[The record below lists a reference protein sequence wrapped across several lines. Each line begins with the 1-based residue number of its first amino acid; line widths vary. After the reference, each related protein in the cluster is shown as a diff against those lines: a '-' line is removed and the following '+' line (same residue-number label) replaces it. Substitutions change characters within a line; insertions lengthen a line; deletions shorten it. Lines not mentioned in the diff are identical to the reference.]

1 MRMFSPSTP
10 VAVTDGKWGDS
21 MKTRRL
27 SRAVALLFVLGSVT
41 VGLVAA
47 GSAGAASDSSDSSNQ
62 FSNLKPIKAP
72 NPCPNTDGVSADEIK
87 VGTIGTTSGALAPF
101 YGSIIDGV
109 KARVAKA
116 NAEGELGKRKITLVN
131 ADDAGDTSRNVTAAQ
146 QLVEDD
152 KVFGIITNTPAGDAS
167 GQYLNQQKVPVV
179 GWQLGL
185 PVYGTYTNYFGMQ
198 NANTKNIKTDFT
210 SRNADVVKALG
221 GTKLALVG
229 NSIANGVIF
238 TEQVKYAADHTK
250 GLKTVLINH
259 DIPPGTTEMG
269 SIADQIK
276 QSGADSLYLVL
287 DTGGQNALIAALKQA
302 GVKLKPIVIPG
313 GYSPAV
319 LNIPTYDD
327 VYFGVEFKPYEIT
340 PAWPGLTEYKK
351 WMASTSP
358 SAALSQLTGVG
369 WISAN
374 TFIEG
379 LKAAGVSCPTRKAF
393 INNLRLEKGYTA
405 DGFFDDIPINFA
417 DVFNKPFTCVHYV
430 HVENKQFVPQFN
442 GKPFCAKQLFKNNKA
457 LKNVQAPVTTTT
469 VAPATTAAP

>member
-1 MRMFSPSTP
+1 
-10 VAVTDGKWGDS
+10 
-21 MKTRRL
+21 MKKRRL
-27 SRAVALLFVLGSVT
+27 RRVVALLFVLATVT

-47 GSAGAASDSSDSSNQ
+47 GPAGAASDPSDQ
-62 FSNLKPIKAP
+62 FANLKPIKAP
-72 NPCPNTDGVSADEIK
+72 SPCPNTDGVSADEIK
-87 VGTIGTTSGALAPF
+87 VGTIGTTSGTLAAF

-109 KARVAKA
+109 KARIAQA

-146 QLVEDD
+146 QLVESD
-152 KVFGIITNTPAGDAS
+152 KVFGIISNTPAGDAS
-167 GQYLNQQKVPVV
+167 GQYLNSQKVPVV

-250 GLKTVLINH
+250 GLKSVYLNH

-276 QSGADSLYLVL
+276 QSGADSLYVSL
-287 DTGGQNALIAALKQA
+287 DSAGLGALMSALKQA
-302 GVKLKPIVIPG
+302 GVHLKPIVIPG
-313 GYSPAV
+313 GYSPVV

-327 VYFGVEFKPYEIT
+327 TYFGVEFKPYEVT
-340 PAWPGLTEYKK
+340 PSWKGLDDYKK

-405 DGFFDDIPINFA
+405 NGFFDDGPIDFA
-417 DVFNKPFTCVHYV
+417 KVFNKPFTCVHYV
-430 HVENKQFVPQFN
+430 HVQNKQFVTEFG

-457 LKNVQAPVTTTT
+457 LKNVEVPVATTAAPTTT
-469 VAPATTAAP
+469 VAP